1 MTMLFDE
8 TQVQARLYVAR
19 LVCAAMLAFLLV
31 GRGQLT
37 AESGVN
43 VHKDVASCNEDSSSH
58 GNQKASSRK
67 KEFSMSLSG
76 AVGIEI
82 SPQIIASA
90 FSKLCCIFKTSIKRR

>member
-1 MTMLFDE
+1 MPQCF
-8 TQVQARLYVAR
+8 
-19 LVCAAMLAFLLV
+19 AFLLV
-31 GRGQLT
+31 GRGHLT

-43 VHKDVASCNEDSSSH
+43 VHKDVTECKGRFSKH